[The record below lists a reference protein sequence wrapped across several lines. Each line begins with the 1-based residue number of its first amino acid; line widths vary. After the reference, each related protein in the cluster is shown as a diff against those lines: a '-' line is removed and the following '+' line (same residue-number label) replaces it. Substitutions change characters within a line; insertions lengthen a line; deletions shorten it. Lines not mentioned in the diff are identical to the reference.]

1 MSKIVDQVSEII
13 EQTKLNKIKLDE
25 LRGLV

>member
-1 MSKIVDQVSEII
+1 MSKIIDQVNEII
-13 EQTKLNKIKLDE
+13 EQTKLNKIKFDE

>member
-1 MSKIVDQVSEII
+1 MSKIVDQVNEII
-13 EQTKLNKIKLDE
+13 EQTKLNKIKLDV

>member
-1 MSKIVDQVSEII
+1 MSKIIDQVNEIM

>member
-1 MSKIVDQVSEII
+1 MSKIVDQVNEII

-25 LRGLV
+25 LRVLV